1 VSSTSMAIGPWKYG
15 QAGEFRLLVAF
26 LRHSTHKG
34 LFDST
39 SSGKVDIRH
48 EALANVRMA
57 YINKDPG
64 RIICLIW
71 GHQNIL
77 RYVIA
82 SSRGEI
88 LCLLEFSRNYWN

>member
-1 VSSTSMAIGPWKYG
+1 MEIDPWKYG
-15 QAGEFRLLVAF
+15 QAGEFRLLVVF

-71 GHQNIL
+71 GHESIL
-77 RYVIA
+77 RYVITSKA
-82 SSRGEI
+82 EEKSSI
-88 LCLLEFSRNYWN
+88 FSNSIGIIGTDE